1 MKSNFSLNTFPVT
14 VRRFEFST
22 NYRESCKENS
32 CIVWSSIY
40 YSFV

>member
-1 MKSNFSLNTFPVT
+1 MKYNFHLKTFPVT

-32 CIVWSSIY
+32 CIVWSFI
-40 YSFV
+40 